1 MSHLHPKRFRAKWVP
16 VRVKKT
22 RQNEMLLEEI
32 LGAMAAAATGCT
44 RQAAKRKTAP
54 LEAPFL
60 KLDLG

>member
-1 MSHLHPKRFRAKWVP
+1 VGTGSREENASKR
-16 VRVKKT
+16 
-22 RQNEMLLEEI
+22 N
-32 LGAMAAAATGCT
+32 AAGGDIGRDGRGRNGCT